1 MNANRL
7 FLYGVIVAGLASAGC
22 SPGDSSP
29 SSTQGANPASIS
41 AVQKQV
47 SPFVPREPLP
57 TESPPS
63 AQLASPTVVT
73 QPGTVG
79 TVAAS
84 ANGTPGPNTS
94 LTSSSITGT
103 RTGPLPG
110 AARSVQIQ

>member
-7 FLYGVIVAGLASAGC
+7 ILCGVIAAGLAGAGC

-29 SSTQGANPASIS
+29 SSTQGANPAGIS

-63 AQLASPTVVT
+63 AQLASPTIVT
-73 QPGTVG
+73 QPGLAG
-79 TVAAS
+79 AAAPTIGGS
-84 ANGTPGPNTS
+84 SGSSTN
-94 LTSSSITGT
+94 LTGSSMTGT
-103 RTGPLPG
+103 RTGPLPA
-110 AARSVQIQ
+110 AARTVQPQ

>member
-7 FLYGVIVAGLASAGC
+7 FLYGAILAGLAGAGC

-29 SSTQGANPASIS
+29 SSTQGANPAGIS

-73 QPGTVG
+73 QPGLAG
-79 TVAAS
+79 AAATTTS
-84 ANGTPGPNTS
+84 ITPGGSTS
-94 LTSSSITGT
+94 LTGSSLTGT
-103 RTGPLPG
+103 RTGPFPA
-110 AARSVQIQ
+110 AARSVQPQ